1 VDWFTEK
8 PCFETFLKEL
18 ALFYTPEPVQ
28 PREEGKEENDTRRE
42 YLLRAIEMVLFPAL
56 KTRFIAA
63 KELVNEKRVVEIADL
78 PGLYRIFE
86 RC

>member
-1 VDWFTEK
+1 MDWFNEK

-28 PREEGKEENDTRRE
+28 PREEEQEENDVRQE
-42 YLLRAIEMVLFPAL
+42 YVLRAVEMVLFPAL
-56 KTRFIAA
+56 KTRFIAV
-63 KELVNEKRVVEIADL
+63 KGLVNEKRVVEIADL